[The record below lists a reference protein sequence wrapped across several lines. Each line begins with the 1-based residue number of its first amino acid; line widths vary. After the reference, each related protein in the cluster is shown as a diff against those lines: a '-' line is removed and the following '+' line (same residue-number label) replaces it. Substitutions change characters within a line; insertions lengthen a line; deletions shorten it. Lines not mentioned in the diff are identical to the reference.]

1 MEPFPA
7 GGESSCREGNQGGM
21 REMEDSSNKFRQLMR
36 CKEGE
41 KQEAVE
47 RYARQSK
54 ERMRRNM
61 ETKIRTTMIGS
72 LSVIEE
78 KLGFLWGQGK
88 PRSQLTDQEL
98 AMEEIKDELRTEILN
113 NGNNQLRAAAAEI
126 NQYDIKW
133 NRYQLEG

>member
-1 MEPFPA
+1 
-7 GGESSCREGNQGGM
+7 
-21 REMEDSSNKFRQLMR
+21 MR